1 MGRKAGN
8 QRPNPIR
15 GRGTAPG
22 ATAQCGSA
30 TVTPVVSSV
39 RVSPP
44 PWPTR
49 NAPFSDALVAL
60 GRARPDVVVLTAD
73 LANWTDVI
81 GFAAEFPDRFFNLG
95 MAEQNLVGVGA
106 GMARSGVF
114 PVIVTYGVFA
124 TRRAYDQVAMGLCTG
139 GVRALLVGFLPGL
152 SSQFK
157 ATHQAIDDVALM
169 RALPGMTVLDPL
181 DATELIGLTAA
192 AANPGAGDTR
202 GEGGG
207 EGPIYLRASRG
218 AVPVLLPDD
227 APIAIGATTTLRRG
241 PDTVFFSTG
250 MATRWALEAAQELA
264 TQGVEAT
271 VVHTATLKPFDPAPL
286 VELADRF
293 PMLHCVENHSV
304 IGGLASA
311 VSQAIVERGLPVRMI
326 SSGIP
331 DRWGE
336 YGRVEFNRM
345 ALGLDAVSIAARSLA
360 ALTTGYPTR

>member
-1 MGRKAGN
+1 MA
-8 QRPNPIR
+8 
-15 GRGTAPG
+15 A
-22 ATAQCGSA
+22 
-30 TVTPVVSSV
+30 VVVSV

-60 GRARPDVVVLTAD
+60 GRARHDVVVLTAD
-73 LANWTDVI
+73 LGNWTDVM

-139 GVRALLVGFLPGL
+139 GVRALLVGFLPGI

-192 AANPGAGDTR
+192 AATPGAGDAR
-202 GEGGG
+202 GEGG
-207 EGPIYLRASRG
+207 PVYLRASRG
-218 AVPVLLPDD
+218 AVPVVLPDD
-227 APIAIGATTTLRRG
+227 TPIAIGATTTLRPG
-241 PDTVFFSTG
+241 ADTAFFSTG
-250 MATRWALEAAQELA
+250 IGTRWTLEAAQELA
-264 TQGVEAT
+264 ARGVEAT
-271 VVHTATLKPFDPAPL
+271 VVHTATLKPFDPEPL

-293 PMLHCVENHSV
+293 PVLHCVENHSV

-311 VSQAIVERGLPVRMI
+311 VSQAIAERGLPLRMI
-326 SSGIP
+326 SSAIP

-336 YGRVEFNRM
+336 YGRVEYNRR

-360 ALTTGYPTR
+360 ALTTGFTTR

>member
-1 MGRKAGN
+1 MVA
-8 QRPNPIR
+8 
-15 GRGTAPG
+15 
-22 ATAQCGSA
+22 
-30 TVTPVVSSV
+30 SV
-39 RVSPP
+39 RVNPP

-49 NAPFSDALVAL
+49 NAPFSDALVAM
-60 GRARPDVVVLTAD
+60 GRGRDDVVVLTAD
-73 LANWTDVI
+73 LGNWTDVM
-81 GFAAEFPDRFFNLG
+81 GFASEFPDRFFNLG

-192 AANPGAGDTR
+192 AANPEAGDAIGVR
-202 GEGGG
+202 GE
-207 EGPIYLRASRG
+207 EGPVYLRGSRG
-218 AVPVLLPDD
+218 AVPVVLPDD
-227 APIAIGATTTLRRG
+227 TPIAIGATTTLRSG
-241 PDTVFFSTG
+241 ADTVFFSTG
-250 MATRWALEAAQELA
+250 IGTRWALEAAQEMA
-264 TQGVEAT
+264 AQGVEAT
-271 VVHTATLKPFDPAPL
+271 VVHTATLKPFDPEPL
-286 VELADRF
+286 VGLAERF
-293 PMLHCVENHSV
+293 PVLHCVENHSV

-311 VSQAIVERGLPVRMI
+311 VSQAIAERGLPLRMI

-336 YGRVEFNRM
+336 YGRVEYNRR

-360 ALTTGYPTR
+360 ALTTGSTTR